1 MTVEPGL
8 RGYAL
13 DRAAQELKDKMAGL
27 KIEVPYGQRQIIYQ
41 NTVIPVDPFTTHREC
56 MKILRKLIKTASQVR
71 FEETQGKLL

>member
-1 MTVEPGL
+1 MTVEPV

-27 KIEVPYGQRQIIYQ
+27 KIEVPYGQRKIIYQ

-56 MKILRKLIKTASQVR
+56 MKILRKLIKTASQER
-71 FEETQGKLL
+71 FNETQGKLL